1 MELKAAEMIAVR
13 RRELVFEL
21 AILSFVGEG
30 AKCVV
35 SYIAHILRFFEQRF
49 SGLGA
54 DRGSGIWMGRLAESP
69 KSVYGSR
76 MGDG

>member
-1 MELKAAEMIAVR
+1 MELKAAEMMAVR

-49 SGLGA
+49 SGL
-54 DRGSGIWMGRLAESP
+54 E
-69 KSVYGSR
+69 
-76 MGDG
+76 